1 MLDFSRLLHRF
12 LGRLHHSR
20 MVDFEI
26 RKIGEAMYT
35 DTFHKAAASIR
46 EAFHTMY
53 KVMKKMKYI
62 KRKAWQRSSR
72 NHPVKSHCRHA
83 RTYKRA
89 GYRYKGG
96 K

>member
-1 MLDFSRLLHRF
+1 MLDFSRLLHHF
-12 LGRLHHSR
+12 LGRLRYSR
-20 MVDFEI
+20 VADFEI
-26 RKIGEAMYT
+26 RKIGEAMYN
-35 DTFHKAAASIR
+35 DNFHKVAASIR
-46 EAFHTMY
+46 EAFHIMY

-62 KRKAWQRSSR
+62 KRRAWQRSSR

-83 RTYKRA
+83 RNYKRV